1 MKKFRFQFETVERVR
16 KTREDESLRSLGQA
30 QALYN
35 ETLKQKEKLLGT
47 LAGALERR
55 EALGSGNQA
64 ATVLEF
70 QLESDFIA
78 GTKVRI
84 NQQDQ
89 AILRARRMVEKALRT
104 YLAARRQTRMM
115 EMLREKAF
123 GEYKIARN
131 KHLQKQSDDL
141 SIMRNRL
148 RETA

>member
-16 KTREDESLRSLGQA
+16 KTREDECLRGLGQA

-35 ETLKQKEKLLGT
+35 ETLKQKEKLLNT
-47 LAGALERR
+47 LSSALERR
-55 EALGSGNQA
+55 ELLGTGAHQA
-64 ATVLEF
+64 RMADI

-78 GTKVRI
+78 GTKIRI

-115 EMLREKAF
+115 ELLREKAF
-123 GEYKIARN
+123 SEYKMTRN
-131 KHLQKQSDDL
+131 KLLQKQSDDL
-141 SIMRNRL
+141 TIMRARL
-148 RETA
+148 RESA